1 MRKIC
6 VSFALLAVIVVLS
19 RSSAQQPDPQAMFKT
34 FRAVQRVVGDNPGA
48 LAANPAVQKEL
59 KMDEEQ
65 VKAVR
70 EKVIPAG
77 LGFGRGGFG
86 KGKDITPEAKE
97 KMTKMFEKFQTLMEV
112 PEDKLEDKIRET
124 FKEEIETPTKEVEK
138 ILKPEQM
145 TRLKQIARQQ
155 GGPAAYIK
163 PDNVK
168 DLGLKDEQK
177 TKIKDISKE
186 LDKDITELTSGGG
199 GGMGGFRISPETREK
214 MTALTKEATDKATAV
229 LTDEQK
235 SKWKELV
242 GEPFTVQFGGPR
254 PKKDD

>member
-6 VSFALLAVIVVLS
+6 VSIALLSFIVVLS
-19 RSSAQQPDPQAMFKT
+19 RSTAQQPDPAAMFKT
-34 FRAVQRVVGDNPGA
+34 FRVVQRVIGDNPGV
-48 LAANPAVQKEL
+48 LAANPGVQKEL

-77 LGFGRGGFG
+77 LGFGGFGGFG
-86 KGKDITPEAKE
+86 KGKDISAEAKE
-97 KMTKMFEKFQTLMEV
+97 KMTKMMEKFQALIDV

-124 FKEEIETPTKEVEK
+124 FKDEIEGPTKEVEK

-145 TRLKQIARQQ
+145 TRLKQISRQQ
-155 GGPAAYIK
+155 GGPAAYLK
-163 PDNVK
+163 PDNIK

-177 TKIKDISKE
+177 TKIKEISAE
-186 LDKDITELTSGGG
+186 LDKDLAELRGGG
-199 GGMGGFRISPETREK
+199 GGMGFGRVSPETREK
-214 MTALTKEATDKATAV
+214 MTALTKEATDKAVAV

-242 GEPFTVQFGGPR
+242 GEPFTVQQGGFR
-254 PKKDD
+254 PKKDN